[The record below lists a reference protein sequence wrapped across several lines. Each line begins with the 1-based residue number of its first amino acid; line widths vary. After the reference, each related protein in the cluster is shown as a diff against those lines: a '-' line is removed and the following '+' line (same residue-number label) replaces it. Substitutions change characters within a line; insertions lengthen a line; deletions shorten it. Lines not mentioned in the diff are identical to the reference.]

1 MEPNRRLIVIL
12 ALILAALVAGSL
24 LLFLLLPNNAAPLPT
39 TAPLSSAELD
49 LKLLQ
54 QAEYLRLD
62 QQPIR
67 DGSLPVQ
74 PPTDVGKTN
83 PFL

>member
-12 ALILAALVAGSL
+12 ALVLAAVVAGGV
-24 LLFLLLPNNAAPLPT
+24 LLFIMVPNEPAPVIT
-39 TAPLSSAELD
+39 TPAIGSGELN

-62 QQPIR
+62 QQPVR

-74 PPTDVGKTN
+74 PPPGAGKAN

>member
-1 MEPNRRLIVIL
+1 MEANRRLVVIL
-12 ALILAALVAGSL
+12 ALILAAVVAGGV
-24 LLFLLLPNNAAPLPT
+24 LLFTMLPGEPAPVI
-39 TAPLSSAELD
+39 TAPAVGSAELD

-62 QQPIR
+62 QQPVR

-74 PPTDVGKTN
+74 PPPGAGKAN

>member
-1 MEPNRRLIVIL
+1 MEPNRRLVVIL
-12 ALILAALVAGSL
+12 ALVLAALVAGGV
-24 LLFLLLPNNAAPLPT
+24 LLFIVLPSEPAPVD
-39 TAPLSSAELD
+39 TAPAVGSTELD

-62 QQPIR
+62 QQPVR
-67 DGSLPVQ
+67 DGSLPVP
-74 PPTDVGKTN
+74 PPTGAGKAN